1 MFILKTQGAEY
12 NNEDWKGTMKT
23 EKAPAHMETHLFH
36 NKIYFF

>member
-36 NKIYFF
+36 NKI